1 MSRRGGFDLAPPGF
15 WDKTANVKSVGELPA
30 GAKFIFGV

>member
-1 MSRRGGFDLAPPGF
+1 MAPPGF

-30 GAKFIFGV
+30 GAKSIFGV